1 MMAAII
7 ESLSL
12 TSAVLAFI
20 GGLVSFVSP
29 CVLPLLPA
37 YLSFV
42 SGVAVN
48 DLQARRGKVLRV
60 ALAFVAGFTVV
71 FVLLGA
77 GAGGIGRLLVDY
89 RHELTVVAGVFLG
102 LSGLMV
108 AGLIPVPER
117 AVTLSP
123 RAGGLG
129 GAFVTGAAVSIG
141 WTPCAGYV
149 LGGILTLAGS
159 GQGAW
164 QGALLLLV
172 YSAGL
177 AVPFLLAALAFDRV
191 AAQLVVVKRHYR
203 AVQVASGAVLV
214 VFGVLVATGL
224 MGRVSGLLPRVD
236 LGGL

>member
-1 MMAAII
+1 
-7 ESLSL
+7 
-12 TSAVLAFI
+12 
-20 GGLVSFVSP
+20 
-29 CVLPLLPA
+29 
-37 YLSFV
+37 
-42 SGVAVN
+42 
-48 DLQARRGKVLRV
+48 
-60 ALAFVAGFTVV
+60 
-71 FVLLGA
+71 
-77 GAGGIGRLLVDY
+77 
-89 RHELTVVAGVFLG
+89 
-102 LSGLMV
+102 MV

-149 LGGILTLAGS
+149 LGAILTLAGS

-191 AAQLVVVKRHYR
+191 AARLTAVKRHYR
-203 AVQVASGAVLV
+203 AVQVASGAILV

-224 MGRVSGLLPRVD
+224 VGRVSGSLPRLD
-236 LGGL
+236 LGGSLGRTPATR

>member
-1 MMAAII
+1 MNVAVI

-12 TSAVLAFI
+12 TAALLAFV

-37 YLSFV
+37 YLSFI
-42 SGVAVN
+42 SGVAVD
-48 DLQARRGKVLRV
+48 DLQARRVKVLRV

-71 FVLLGA
+71 FMLLGA

-89 RHELTVVAGVFLG
+89 RHELTIVAGVFLG
-102 LSGLMV
+102 LSGLVV
-108 AGLIPVPER
+108 AGLIRVPER
-117 AVTLSP
+117 AVTFSP

-141 WTPCAGYV
+141 WTPCAGYI
-149 LGGILTLAGS
+149 LGAILTLAGS
-159 GQGAW
+159 GHGAW
-164 QGALLLLV
+164 QGAVLLFV

-177 AVPFLLAALAFDRV
+177 AVPFLVAALAFDR
-191 AAQLVVVKRHYR
+191 AAARLAAVKRHYR
-203 AVQVASGAVLV
+203 AVQVVSGAILV

-224 MGRVSGLLPRVD
+224 AGRLSALLPSID
-236 LGGL
+236 LGL